1 MKKVLSLLLAF
12 MLLAGCTQQP
22 PADDPQPQPTQKDD
36 LQITTEAPQ
45 VDVQSLFSDRDYR
58 TDYEKFATVT
68 LNGSTAA
75 SDSNAV
81 RIEGSTIT
89 ITDEGTY
96 VLTGKLDG
104 MVIVDADKED
114 KTQLVLQNA
123 QITNSA
129 GAPLYIRQA
138 DKVFVT
144 LAEKTENTLIAG
156 ESFAQLDDNN
166 IDGTVF
172 SKADLTFNGLGK
184 LAVSSPAG
192 HGIVCKDSLRFTGGS
207 YTVTSAAHAIAAK
220 DELCIHGGSFVV
232 AAGKDGIHCE
242 NNEDAALGYLYIKDG
257 AFDITAEGDGISAA
271 AWLRTDGG
279 SYQIVAGGGSKNGS
293 KQSSDNWGGFGGGKR
308 PGKPGTAQVQPM
320 AHTPE
325 TTDSTSIKGLKAGT
339 WLTVNAGSF
348 QLDTADDALHCNGG
362 MDITGGSL
370 QLSSGDDGIHAEQTL
385 TVIGGNITIS
395 ESYEGLEALHIKIYS
410 GNIKLKASDDGI
422 NAAGGTD
429 ESGFGGRDQWSG
441 GKGGFGGK
449 GGRGGFGSGNGS
461 ILIAGGELD
470 ITASGDAID
479 SNGTLEITG
488 GQTLLSGPTR
498 GDTAVLDYDRSG
510 TISGG
515 VFLGTGGAGMAQT
528 LTGTSQGVIALRV
541 NNQPANTQITVTDST
556 GNVICSHAPALEC
569 ALILF
574 SSPDVQKGETYTVTM
589 GTQTQTVTAK

>member
-1 MKKVLSLLLAF
+1 MKKVFALLLAF
-12 MLLAGCTQQP
+12 GLLAGCAQQP
-22 PADDPQPQPTQKDD
+22 PTDDPQPQPTQMQTP
-36 LQITTEAPQ
+36 QITTDAPR

-58 TDYEKFATVT
+58 TDYDKFATVT
-68 LNGSTAA
+68 LNGSTAV

-81 RIEGSTIT
+81 RIDGSTVT

-104 MVIVDADKED
+104 MVIVEADKED

-123 QITNSA
+123 EITNPN

-144 LAEKTENTLIAG
+144 LADETENTLTAG
-156 ESFAQLDDNN
+156 ESFAQLDDSN
-166 IDGTVF
+166 IDGAVF

-184 LAVSSPAG
+184 LTVSSPAG

-207 YTVTSAAHAIAAK
+207 YAVTSAAHAIAAK
-220 DELCIHGGSFVV
+220 DELCVHGGSYTV

-242 NNEDAALGYLYIKDG
+242 NSEDAALGYLYIKDG

-271 AWLRTDGG
+271 AWLRCDGG
-279 SYQIVAGGGSKNGS
+279 SYQIVTGGGSKNGS
-293 KQSSDNWGGFGGGKR
+293 KQSSDNWGGFGGGGKR
-308 PGKPGTAQVQPM
+308 PGKPGMPQVQPM
-320 AHTPE
+320 AYTSE
-325 TTDSTSIKGLKAGT
+325 TADSTSIKGLKAGT

-348 QLDTADDALHCNGG
+348 QLDCADDALHSNGG

-385 TVIGGNITIS
+385 TVNGGDMTVT

-410 GNIKLKASDDGI
+410 GNIKLKASDDGL

-429 ESGFGGRDQWSG
+429 ESGFGGRDQWG
-441 GKGGFGGK
+441 GGK

-461 ILIAGGELD
+461 ILIAGGALD

-479 SNGTLEITG
+479 ANGTLEITG
-488 GQTLLSGPTR
+488 GKTLLSGPTR

-510 TISGG
+510 IISGG
-515 VFLGTGGAGMAQT
+515 EFLGTGGTMMAQT
-528 LTGTSQGVIALRV
+528 LSGTDQGVISLRV
-541 NNQPANTQITVTDST
+541 NQAPAGTTLQITDSA
-556 GNVICSHAPALEC
+556 GDPLCSHTPQLDYAMV
-569 ALILF
+569 IF
-574 SSPDVQKGETYTVTM
+574 SSPDVKKGETYTVTL
-589 GTQTQTVTAK
+589 GNATQTVTAK